1 MIRDP
6 VALKVKLS
14 LKSMLCSAF
23 LQISLLPVYS
33 YIYIAVMAH
42 VDVDQLQF
50 DAILQFIY
58 YARIAVCDTIIW
70 IKLYQIVLFDY
81 QPC

>member
-1 MIRDP
+1 MGLNNMQNIQIRARLHS
-6 VALKVKLS
+6 ALKVKLS

-33 YIYIAVMAH
+33 YIYIGVMAH

-58 YARIAVCDTIIW
+58 YARIAVCDTII
-70 IKLYQIVLFDY
+70 
-81 QPC
+81 

>member
-1 MIRDP
+1 MGLNNMQNIQIRARLHS
-6 VALKVKLS
+6 ALKVKLP

-58 YARIAVCDTIIW
+58 YARIAVCDTII
-70 IKLYQIVLFDY
+70 
-81 QPC
+81 

>member
-1 MIRDP
+1 MGLNNMQNIQIRARLHS
-6 VALKVKLS
+6 ALKVKLS

-58 YARIAVCDTIIW
+58 YARIAVCDTII
-70 IKLYQIVLFDY
+70 
-81 QPC
+81 